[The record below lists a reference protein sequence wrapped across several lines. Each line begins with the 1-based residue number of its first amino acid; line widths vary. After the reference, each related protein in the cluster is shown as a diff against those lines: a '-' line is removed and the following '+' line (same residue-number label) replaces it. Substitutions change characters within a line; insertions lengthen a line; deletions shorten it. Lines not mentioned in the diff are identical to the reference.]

1 MGFRKKRKFIS
12 EKKDYLRKKIRLCT
26 INLTH
31 QIQGIDINTADVLIA
46 DDTTTRI
53 KEEELIPTIYLH
65 SNMTFIEGIQKPFII
80 DEILNALM
88 DVYEIKNSFQTE
100 AIHQEQIISL
110 NDEREPSEVEKLL
123 SFLSEAR
130 VEKDRTKIVEI
141 IKSLQPHIQ
150 QERNIKWFDTIIN
163 HHEELN
169 DLQLEIALRNI
180 VSYSKG
186 N

>member
-1 MGFRKKRKFIS
+1 M
-12 EKKDYLRKKIRLCT
+12 
-26 INLTH
+26 
-31 QIQGIDINTADVLIA
+31 
-46 DDTTTRI
+46 
-53 KEEELIPTIYLH
+53 
-65 SNMTFIEGIQKPFII
+65 
-80 DEILNALM
+80 
-88 DVYEIKNSFQTE
+88 
-100 AIHQEQIISL
+100 